1 MMENIESRA
10 FEAREHAQHSPA
22 ILGVFFHE
30 RILFRVETLRLAENG
45 IRDAHFT
52 DVVQE
57 RGNFEILKF
66 GFFQAQFP
74 SDAHTPFRQPGA
86 VHAGVEIFQVEELV
100 EGADDRTAKR
110 GSLCFEL
117 LDVERLPRRE
127 GRGTFHGRGNVVV
140 RHCRYQQSKRQ
151 VPEPEPDVE
160 PELFTQAE
168 TA

>member
-110 GSLCFEL
+110 SEEHTSEL
-117 LDVERLPRRE
+117 QSPMYLVCRLLLE
-127 GRGTFHGRGNVVV
+127 KKKKKHI
-140 RHCRYQQSKRQ
+140 
-151 VPEPEPDVE
+151 
-160 PELFTQAE
+160 
-168 TA
+168 

>member
-1 MMENIESRA
+1 MMENIEGRA
-10 FEAREHAQHSPA
+10 FEAREHAQHSPT
-22 ILGVFFHE
+22 ILGMFFHE

-57 RGNFEILKF
+57 RGNFKILKV
-66 GFFQAQFP
+66 GFFQAQSL
-74 SDAHTPFRQPGA
+74 SDAHPPFRQPGA

-110 GSLCFEL
+110 GSLCFDL
-117 LDVERLPRRE
+117 LDAERLPRRE
-127 GRGTFHGRGNVVV
+127 GRGTYGRGNVVV
-140 RHCRYQQSKRQ
+140 RHCSYQQSKRQ

>member
-1 MMENIESRA
+1 MQNIESRA
-10 FEAREHAQHSPA
+10 LEAREHAQHSPA
-22 ILGVFFHE
+22 VLGVFFHE
-30 RILFRVETLRLAENG
+30 RELFRVERLRLAENG
-45 IRDAHFT
+45 IRDAHFA

-86 VHAGVEIFQVEELV
+86 VHAGIQVFQIEELV
-100 EGADDRTAKR
+100 ERSDDRSAKR

-117 LDVERLPRRE
+117 LDAEGLPRRR
-127 GRGTFHGRGNVVV
+127 GRGTFHGRWNVVV
-140 RHCRYQQSKRQ
+140 RHRSYQHNRKQ
-151 VPEPEPDVE
+151 EPEPDVE

>member
-10 FEAREHAQHSPA
+10 FEAWKHAQDSPA
-22 ILGVFFHE
+22 VLGVFFHE

-66 GFFQAQFP
+66 GFFQAQFL

-117 LDVERLPRRE
+117 LDAERLPRRE
-127 GRGTFHGRGNVVV
+127 GRGTFHGRRNVVV
-140 RHCRYQQSKRQ
+140 RHRSYQHNRMQ
-151 VPEPEPDVE
+151 EPEPDVE